1 MDSTRFYLQSFNGAF
16 NNFDRANS
24 FFKCSGML
32 ILNRHF
38 FWYFNAAKQN
48 ALAYFSQHIVLA
60 RSINKTIIMSL
71 VADYSDSSESD
82 EDSSGQF
89 SEDGETKR

>member
-1 MDSTRFYLQSFNGAF
+1 
-16 NNFDRANS
+16 
-24 FFKCSGML
+24 
-32 ILNRHF
+32 
-38 FWYFNAAKQN
+38 
-48 ALAYFSQHIVLA
+48 
-60 RSINKTIIMSL
+60 MSL